1 MFCLT
6 IKTRFTFVPFTDT
19 VQSIFSKTN
28 LVQMEAEEVQIYLNP
43 WENPV
48 LKFSFHLLAIF
59 QPGFT
64 IHEA

>member
-1 MFCLT
+1 
-6 IKTRFTFVPFTDT
+6 
-19 VQSIFSKTN
+19 
-28 LVQMEAEEVQIYLNP
+28 MEAEEVQIYLNH